1 MSNCIR
7 LSQSIS
13 QSCRTIPGVSKIF
26 LMNKSD
32 LSSVILNT
40 TKDTVSGFTFSQTG
54 TTQFF
59 YGIKPPKESASLME
73 TDPVNITNQTYI
85 CQPKLVFSL
94 PTLSVDVWSI
104 YYQLIAGGDTVAVVK
119 FNNESYFLAGA
130 FNGLSPS
137 GNMNFGSESS
147 STGKIEAHI
156 ELEGREPYPIQRL
169 SDDLANSF
177 ESTYVIS

>member
-1 MSNCIR
+1 MSNCLR

-26 LMNKSD
+26 LANKADIST
-32 LSSVILNT
+32 LVLNA
-40 TKDTVSGFTFSQTG
+40 TKDTVSGITLTVTG
-54 TTQFF
+54 TTQVF
-59 YGIKPPKESASLME
+59 YGIKPPKESASLNE

-94 PTLSVDVWSI
+94 PTLSTSVWNL

-119 FNNESYFLAGA
+119 FNNESYFIAGA

-137 GNMNFGSESS
+137 GNMTFGSESS

-169 SDDLANSF
+169 SDDLS
-177 ESTYVIS
+177 YPKIIR